1 MTPIVRNIITNDLY
15 KYEGGNKFTNLRS
28 GVSGEV
34 SDEAARKT
42 FLINVEATIVI
53 NQNKVIEKLI
63 NILNL
68 KIDKNE

>member
-15 KYEGGNKFTNLRS
+15 KYEGENKFTNLRS
-28 GVSGEV
+28 GVSGVV

-42 FLINVEATIVI
+42 FLINAEATIVI
-53 NQNKVIEKLI
+53 NENKVIEKLI